1 MPVSGRR
8 KAAMGF
14 MARLWSGVGLGGAY
28 FSPGARVAPQ
38 HPVLSA
44 ADETGLRANQG
55 ELCSCELCA
64 DVIHYTS
71 SACSAPAYRQFY
83 FFVGDWDTYDVQAPD
98 KLVARNTV
106 KAILN
111 GCVVHEDYR
120 QHDGLHGE
128 SYSLYDAARNV
139 WHQSWVTNRGDLLL
153 LDGGMQGD
161 RMVFKG
167 VERKVGK
174 PDALVRAVWYRQGD
188 GVREAAE
195 RSLDGGKTW
204 KTEFDILFKPHE

>member
-1 MPVSGRR
+1 MR
-8 KAAMGF
+8 
-14 MARLWSGVGLGGAY
+14 WSCGLGLFVLLGLMA
-28 FSPGARVAPQ
+28 SPLLAAAP
-38 HPVLSA
+38 A
-44 ADETGLRANQG
+44 T
-55 ELCSCELCA
+55 
-64 DVIHYTS
+64 
-71 SACSAPAYRQFY
+71 SACSAPAYRQFD

-106 KAILN
+106 KVILN

-120 QHDGLHGE
+120 QHDGLHGK

-139 WHQSWVTNRGDLLL
+139 WHQSWVTNRGELLL

-174 PDALVRAVWYRQGD
+174 PDALVLAAWYRQGD
-188 GVREAAE
+188 GVRETAE

>member
-1 MPVSGRR
+1 
-8 KAAMGF
+8 
-14 MARLWSGVGLGGAY
+14 
-28 FSPGARVAPQ
+28 
-38 HPVLSA
+38 
-44 ADETGLRANQG
+44 
-55 ELCSCELCA
+55 
-64 DVIHYTS
+64 
-71 SACSAPAYRQFY
+71 
-83 FFVGDWDTYDVQAPD
+83 
-98 KLVARNTV
+98 
-106 KAILN
+106 
-111 GCVVHEDYR
+111 
-120 QHDGLHGE
+120 
-128 SYSLYDAARNV
+128 
-139 WHQSWVTNRGDLLL
+139 TNRGDLLL